1 MPDEDGYTIEDMEK
15 WQEKSES
22 NIARLEEGIE
32 REREAH
38 RRAQIIIDDLK
49 AKKAESDSSE

>member
-49 AKKAESDSSE
+49 AKAESDSSE

>member
-15 WQEKSES
+15 WKEKSED

-32 REREAH
+32 REREAI

-49 AKKAESDSSE
+49 AKAESDSSE

>member
-32 REREAH
+32 REREAY

-49 AKKAESDSSE
+49 AKAESDSSE

>member
-1 MPDEDGYTIEDMEK
+1 MPDEDGYTLEDMEK
-15 WQEKSES
+15 WKAKSDA

-32 REREAH
+32 QEREAK

-49 AKKAESDSSE
+49 AKAESDSSE